1 MLNFSEILTLDKQI
15 LKIEETNYRRR
26 TLKEAHNS
34 NLWGQFNK
42 KIIQITVICK
52 RFNSHICLRLKK
64 EVSNFIIGK
73 QLSFSSPSAIKK
85 PYKHAY
91 SLI

>member
-64 EVSNFIIGK
+64 KYQIS
-73 QLSFSSPSAIKK
+73 LSENNYHFPAHRQSKNPINM
-85 PYKHAY
+85 
-91 SLI
+91 LIH

>member
-34 NLWGQFNK
+34 NLWSHFNK
-42 KIIQITVICK
+42 KNYSNNCHLQAVQLPHLSSFEKRSIKFHYRKTTIIFQP
-52 RFNSHICLRLKK
+52 
-64 EVSNFIIGK
+64 IGNQK
-73 QLSFSSPSAIKK
+73 TL
-85 PYKHAY
+85 
-91 SLI
+91 